1 MPVKGA
7 VNTNQCRKGETKM
20 KRCQFNFN
28 NEVDAFEILVD
39 EETGR
44 VEVRGEGEQLLAEYD
59 SVQQMAEIYAQARDV
74 KPENLKNWVLLQNG
88 NVYSFVLRAG
98 TAGVNVADV
107 EEQLEAAIDGLAG
120 KYHALSIARAKE
132 QILADGMVDLTEALV
147 HCTETDIA
155 RDIYDA
161 MFPTGEAAEGTTE
174 VALVEPEEVDTR
186 SDLEKYVDDMENVP
200 GAIGFLATL
209 VGLGVGA
216 TKEEVLAQLTASYVL
231 SNVSSLRALYNNAIN
246 DAITEGIG
254 VVTAED
260 ALTVITQTPAGRK
273 DDTMKARILQA
284 TRMAGRNQMNVS
296 VDIVGEKHIRH
307 TAELVS
313 LADLEGLDL
322 YVRDNVPFVVR
333 FSDTIDA
340 EIEAER
346 NNATVE
352 EDDNEGYED
361 TYEDGYDDE
370 DEDEYEEGEE

>member
-1 MPVKGA
+1 
-7 VNTNQCRKGETKM
+7 M

-132 QILADGMVDLTEALV
+132 QILADGTVDLTEALV
-147 HCTETDIA
+147 HCTEMEIA
-155 RDIYDA
+155 RDIYDV
-161 MFPTGEAAEGTTE
+161 MFPTEGTTE
-174 VALVEPEEVDTR
+174 ETTEVAPVEPEEVDTR

-254 VVTAED
+254 VVTVED

-284 TRMAGRNQMNVS
+284 TRMAGRDQMNVS

-322 YVRDNVPFVVR
+322 YVRYNVPFVVR

-346 NNATVE
+346 NNVAAAE
-352 EDDNEGYED
+352 EEDNEGYEED

-370 DEDEYEEGEE
+370 DEYGEGEE

>member
-1 MPVKGA
+1 ML
-7 VNTNQCRKGETKM
+7 
-20 KRCQFNFN
+20 F
-28 NEVDAFEILVD
+28 
-39 EETGR
+39 
-44 VEVRGEGEQLLAEYD
+44 
-59 SVQQMAEIYAQARDV
+59 
-74 KPENLKNWVLLQNG
+74 
-88 NVYSFVLRAG
+88 
-98 TAGVNVADV
+98 
-107 EEQLEAAIDGLAG
+107 
-120 KYHALSIARAKE
+120 
-132 QILADGMVDLTEALV
+132 
-147 HCTETDIA
+147 
-155 RDIYDA
+155 
-161 MFPTGEAAEGTTE
+161 
-174 VALVEPEEVDTR
+174 R
-186 SDLEKYVDDMENVP
+186 S
-200 GAIGFLATL
+200 
-209 VGLGVGA
+209 
-216 TKEEVLAQLTASYVL
+216 
-231 SNVSSLRALYNNAIN
+231 
-246 DAITEGIG
+246 IG

-260 ALTVITQTPAGRK
+260 ALTVIIQTPAGRK

-370 DEDEYEEGEE
+370 DEYEEGEE

>member
-174 VALVEPEEVDTR
+174 VAPVEPEEVDTR

-260 ALTVITQTPAGRK
+260 ALTVIIQTPAGRK

-346 NNATVE
+346 NNATAAE
-352 EDDNEGYED
+352 EEDNEGYEED

-370 DEDEYEEGEE
+370 DEYEEGEE